1 MFLKIS
7 QNSQKNHLRQR
18 LFSDKVAGRGDCF
31 WCFSCLL
38 LKISCLFHFNRKIK
52 WKREIPW
59 WSSNIYFFCMSIDL
73 FDVKDFKLKV
83 DYSKNIWKE
92 ENRRHGLVCLLV
104 SYISKKKNLLKTAI
118 LLVQELRKQENS
130 WFFGPT
136 LTLILPIFVERKK
149 GKLHMM
155 EKVGLVYIR
164 RYYKNMYM
172 IALPYFE
179 RVLQTLRYEDD

>member
-1 MFLKIS
+1 MHPHLQQIAA
-7 QNSQKNHLRQR
+7 QNHAHIFPNNE
-18 LFSDKVAGRGDCF
+18 LFIFYCNNSTSFESVFA
-31 WCFSCLL
+31 
-38 LKISCLFHFNRKIK
+38 
-52 WKREIPW
+52 WKQ
-59 WSSNIYFFCMSIDL
+59 
-73 FDVKDFKLKV
+73 LKV

-104 SYISKKKNLLKTAI
+104 SHISKKKNLLKTAI

-136 LTLILPIFVERKK
+136 LTLILQIFVERKK

-155 EKVGLVYIR
+155 EKVGLAYIR